1 MDVLLVDFCQKF
13 ESYLNTD
20 QELKRRLEGFATFSG
35 IPDGHYTRT
44 RQEGKKALVRA
55 MRCYPFGGTSL
66 LEDCEVIGI
75 EIKREDCIEH
85 CVVSLEKGMFTVKN
99 SEWADPHLKLKL
111 PVALFKKVLLGR
123 YRWVWLMGMDEVEVE
138 YSQGLPHSDWITI
151 LEILVAMQE
160 LLEFTPELLEQTD
173 QL

>member
-1 MDVLLVDFCQKF
+1 
-13 ESYLNTD
+13 
-20 QELKRRLEGFATFSG
+20 
-35 IPDGHYTRT
+35 
-44 RQEGKKALVRA
+44 
-55 MRCYPFGGTSL
+55 
-66 LEDCEVIGI
+66 
-75 EIKREDCIEH
+75 
-85 CVVSLEKGMFTVKN
+85 VVSLEKGMFTVKN